1 MYPLE
6 SFGNRSRFGC
16 VKRIGAGL
24 LALGLVAGCSAAL
37 PSTSS
42 TTIASSSFPSSSPS
56 TSPSTEPSAP
66 TSAPSAASFTTPGA
80 LANWTGLSW
89 GPLPANNPLATADP
103 GVQVLA
109 WSHGY
114 VIYGSTGGGESGFV
128 WTSPDGQTWTQVTAI
143 VAPRV
148 LVAASPSGLVAV
160 GTTVPTAT
168 VWTSA
173 DGVHWLNAGSP
184 SGLTEVDSMAGTS
197 VGLVAPGHS
206 DAGSGK
212 LATQTFSVAFSSDG
226 ISWAPV
232 EIQAGITWD
241 YVGPQVQSGEGR
253 FFVMGGYTSAVADT
267 ALRLDAFTGPG
278 DPGGRVPVGAGA
290 TGRGGL
296 WWSDDGRT
304 WTSTGD
310 WVYASSLV
318 IGRSGMLAYESPRL
332 IPGYVGLDLS
342 TDGGKTWSNAQD
354 GPVGAIVCGQGE
366 CSPGPDGTFA
376 SNGTV
381 IVALK
386 SNGKTWISFD
396 GKIWT
401 PIVGVGPADNFETFL
416 VLPRGVVVAGAYGA
430 AR

>member
-148 LVAASPSGLVAV
+148 LVAASPSGLVARRNN
-160 GTTVPTAT
+160 GP
-168 VWTSA
+168 
-173 DGVHWLNAGSP
+173 D
-184 SGLTEVDSMAGTS
+184 
-197 VGLVAPGHS
+197 
-206 DAGSGK
+206 
-212 LATQTFSVAFSSDG
+212 SDG
-226 ISWAPV
+226 LDECRW
-232 EIQAGITWD
+232 
-241 YVGPQVQSGEGR
+241 R
-253 FFVMGGYTSAVADT
+253 
-267 ALRLDAFTGPG
+267 ALAQRRLAFRP
-278 DPGGRVPVGAGA
+278 D
-290 TGRGGL
+290 RGGL
-296 WWSDDGRT
+296 DGRY
-304 WTSTGD
+304 
-310 WVYASSLV
+310 VRRP
-318 IGRSGMLAYESPRL
+318 GRDR
-332 IPGYVGLDLS
+332 
-342 TDGGKTWSNAQD
+342 T
-354 GPVGAIVCGQGE
+354 
-366 CSPGPDGTFA
+366 
-376 SNGTV
+376 
-381 IVALK
+381 
-386 SNGKTWISFD
+386 
-396 GKIWT
+396 
-401 PIVGVGPADNFETFL
+401 
-416 VLPRGVVVAGAYGA
+416 
-430 AR
+430 